1 MSSVSRHIGVHE
13 PPSDVVGRHR
23 APAPTIRV
31 ESPQCDTTS
40 DLFPLVVRRPAMI
53 SVSPEALAFVPPSV
67 LVLEPDANVRHDY
80 MGLLG
85 GQFALTTVGSSD
97 GAFAH
102 LVRMRPAVVMT
113 DVVLP
118 DGDGIDVCRAAK
130 SSENAP
136 AVLIITA
143 DVERVPEAI

>member
-1 MSSVSRHIGVHE
+1 
-13 PPSDVVGRHR
+13 
-23 APAPTIRV
+23 
-31 ESPQCDTTS
+31 
-40 DLFPLVVRRPAMI
+40 MI

-97 GAFAH
+97 GVFAH
-102 LVRMRPAVVMT
+102 LMRMRPAVVMT

-118 DGDGIDVCRAAK
+118 DGDGIEVCRAAK
-130 SSENAP
+130 SSEDAP
-136 AVLIITA
+136 AVLITTA
-143 DVERVPEAI
+143 DVERVPEASRHRCELR